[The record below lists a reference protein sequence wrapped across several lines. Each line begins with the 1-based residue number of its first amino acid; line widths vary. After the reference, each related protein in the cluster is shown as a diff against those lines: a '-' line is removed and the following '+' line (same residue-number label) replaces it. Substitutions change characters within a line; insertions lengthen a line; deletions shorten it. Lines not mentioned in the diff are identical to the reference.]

1 MKKLLMAVML
11 LLNFGVV
18 LAADGPGTE
27 STGTIAGKVLEA
39 KDVESYTYLRLKT
52 VDGEVWAAVAK
63 VPVKVGDQVTIEDA
77 ALMQAFTSKAMGRT
91 FDQIYFG
98 IVGEKATE
106 AAGAGMDMAAMHAS
120 AARSTDV
127 GDVNVAKATGPIAHT
142 VAEVVAGRA
151 DLSDTTVV
159 IRGKVVKYTP
169 DVLGKNWIHLRDGS
183 GSAADGTNDVLVT
196 TTNVAAIGDVV
207 LVKGAVHTDR
217 DLGSGYAYKV
227 LIEDATLQK

>member
-1 MKKLLMAVML
+1 ML
-11 LLNFGVV
+11 LLCFGLV
-18 LAADGPGTE
+18 LAADKPGPE
-27 STGTIAGKVLEA
+27 STGTITGKVLEA
-39 KDVESYTYLRLKT
+39 KDVESYTYLRLQT
-52 VDGEVWAAVAK
+52 VDGEVWAAVGK

-77 ALMQAFTSKAMGRT
+77 ALMQDFPSKAMGRT

-98 IVGEKATE
+98 IVGERAADAT
-106 AAGAGMDMAAMHAS
+106 GAGIDMAAMHAS

-127 GDVNVAKATGPIAHT
+127 ADVNVAKATGPIAHT

-151 DLSDTTVV
+151 DLNDTTVV
-159 IRGKVVKYTP
+159 VRGKVVKFTA

-207 LVKGAVHTDR
+207 LVKGAVRTDR

-227 LIEDATLQK
+227 LIEEATLQK

>member
-1 MKKLLMAVML
+1 MKKLLMAVTL
-11 LLNFGVV
+11 LLCFGLVQ
-18 LAADGPGTE
+18 AAGGPGPE

-39 KDVESYTYLRLKT
+39 KDVDSYTYLRLQT
-52 VDGEVWAAVAK
+52 VNGEVWAAVAK
-63 VPVKVGDQVTIEDA
+63 VPVKLGDAVTIQDA
-77 ALMQAFTSKAMGRT
+77 ALMQDFTSKAMGRT

-120 AARSTDV
+120 VARATDV
-127 GDVNVAKATGPIAHT
+127 ADVNVARATGPVAHT
-142 VAEVVAGRA
+142 VAEIVAGRA
-151 DLSDTTVV
+151 DLNDTTVV
-159 IRGKVVKYTP
+159 VRGKVVKFTP

-183 GSAADGTNDVLVT
+183 GSASDGTNDVLVT
-196 TTNVAAIGDVV
+196 TTNMAGIGDVV
-207 LVKGAVHTDR
+207 LVKGAVRTDR

>member
-1 MKKLLMAVML
+1 MKKLLMAVTL
-11 LLNFGVV
+11 SLCFGLVQ
-18 LAADGPGTE
+18 AAGGPGPE

-39 KDVESYTYLRLKT
+39 KDVDSYTYLRLQT
-52 VDGEVWAAVAK
+52 VNGEVWAAVAK
-63 VPVKVGDQVTIEDA
+63 VPVKLGDAVTIEDA
-77 ALMQAFTSKAMGRT
+77 ALMQDFTSKAMGRT

-120 AARSTDV
+120 VARSTDV
-127 GDVNVAKATGPIAHT
+127 ADVNVARATGPVAHT
-142 VAEVVAGRA
+142 VAEIVAGRA
-151 DLSDTTVV
+151 DLNDTTVV
-159 IRGKVVKYTP
+159 VRGKVVKFTP

-183 GSAADGTNDVLVT
+183 GSASDGTNDVLVT
-196 TTNVAAIGDVV
+196 TTNMAGIGDVV
-207 LVKGAVHTDR
+207 LVKGAVRTDR

>member
-11 LLNFGVV
+11 LLCFGLVQ
-18 LAADGPGTE
+18 AADKPELE
-27 STGTIAGKVLEA
+27 STGTINGKVLEA
-39 KDVESYTYLRLKT
+39 KDVESYTYLRLQT

-63 VPVKVGDQVTIEDA
+63 VPVKVGDQVTIEDV
-77 ALMQAFTSKAMGRT
+77 ALMQNFVSKSLDRT

-98 IVGEKATE
+98 TVGERATGT
-106 AAGAGMDMAAMHAS
+106 AGAGVDMAAMHAS
-120 AARSTDV
+120 VARSTDV
-127 GDVNVAKATGPIAHT
+127 ADVNVARATGPVAHT

-151 DLSDTTVV
+151 DLNDTTVV
-159 IRGKVVKYTP
+159 VRGKVVKFTP

-183 GSAADGTNDVLVT
+183 GSASDGTNDVLVT
-196 TTNVAAIGDVV
+196 TTNVAGIGDVV
-207 LVKGAVHTDR
+207 LVKGAVRTDR